1 LTKDRAMQ
9 LAREEYRRIVKEGM
23 GIFQA
28 AEAWGIPV
36 MRFKSDDWIETWD
49 FNWQKLPEY
58 LKQGGHGVLSEKYLL
73 EEMAKQIMEMDIE
86 EEADDTQHSDD
97 QGNVR
102 FLRQGA
108 LAS

>member
-1 LTKDRAMQ
+1 MTEEQAMQ
-9 LAREEYRRIVKEGM
+9 LAREEYRRIVREGM
-23 GIFQA
+23 SIFQA
-28 AEAWGIPV
+28 AEAWDIP
-36 MRFKSDDWIETWD
+36 RIRYKSDEWLEMWD
-49 FNWQKLPEY
+49 SNWQKLPEY